1 MKKCFWIGAILR
13 VLLPNSTAIMKKLV
27 LLLLTLSLHSLNAQ
41 VYDTLVWA
49 DEFNGTGGVDTSK
62 WWHQTILPNAGQS
75 WWNGEIQH
83 YTDRDTNSYQKN
95 GSLYLTALK
104 ESYTDQN
111 VTKEYTSAR
120 LNSKFAF
127 TYGRVEVRAQLPTG
141 VGTWPAIWTL
151 GQNIY
156 EVGAYWDVQGYA
168 TTGWPA
174 CGEIDIMEHWG
185 YNQDYVSSAM
195 HTPSSFGNTTN
206 KGTQYVNGVS
216 TGFHIYALEW
226 SADKMVFSVDS
237 VVHYTYEPSTQT
249 ASTWPFDAPQY
260 LLLNIAIEG
269 SIDSSFTASPMIVDY
284 VRVYQSSSIGVE
296 ESPIQSAKFYPNPAQ
311 GTARIHHNLSEASL
325 SVFSSTGLK
334 VMEVKNY
341 PSGSEI
347 DLNNLS
353 AGVYSYILKSSAY
366 QSQAT
371 FIKL

>member
-1 MKKCFWIGAILR
+1 
-13 VLLPNSTAIMKKLV
+13 MKKLV
-27 LLLLTLSLHSLNAQ
+27 LLFLTLSIHSLNAQ

-49 DEFNGTGGVDTSK
+49 DEFNGTGSVDTSK
-62 WWHQTILPNAGQS
+62 WWHQTILPYAGQS

-83 YTDRDTNSYQKN
+83 YTDRDTNSYQQN
-95 GSLYLTALK
+95 GALYLTALK

-156 EVGAYWDVQGYA
+156 EVGAYWDDQGYA

-185 YNQDYVSSAM
+185 YNQNYVSSAM
-195 HTPSSFGNTTN
+195 HTPSSFGNTSN

-216 TGFHIYALEW
+216 TGFHVYALEW
-226 SADKMVFSVDS
+226 SSDKMVFSVDS
-237 VVHYTYEPSTQT
+237 IVHYTYEPSTQT

-260 LLLNIAIEG
+260 LLLNIAIQS
-269 SIDSSFTASPMIVDY
+269 SIDSNFVSSPMIVDY
-284 VRVYQSSSIGVE
+284 VRVYQSTAIGIEESSIQK
-296 ESPIQSAKFYPNPAQ
+296 PNFYPNPTQ
-311 GTARIHHNLSEASL
+311 GTAKINHDLGEATLRIFNNN
-325 SVFSSTGLK
+325 GLK
-334 VMEVKNY
+334 AIEIENY
-341 PSGSEI
+341 VSGTEI
-347 DLNNLS
+347 NLTQLS
-353 AGVYSYILKSSAY
+353 SGIYSYVLDGNT
-366 QSQAT
+366 QNTQAI
-371 FIKL
+371 FVKK

>member
-1 MKKCFWIGAILR
+1 MRTLI
-13 VLLPNSTAIMKKLV
+13 
-27 LLLLTLSLHSLNAQ
+27 LLLFTFSLHSLNAQ

-49 DEFNGTGGVDTSK
+49 DEFNGTGSIDTSK
-62 WWHQTILPNAGQS
+62 WWHQTTLPNAGQS

-83 YTDRDTNSYQKN
+83 YTDRDTNSYQQN
-95 GSLYLTALK
+95 GALYLTALK

-127 TYGRVEVRAQLPTG
+127 SYGRVEVRAQLPTG

-185 YNQDYVSSAM
+185 SNQNYVSSAM
-195 HTPSSFGNTTN
+195 HTPSSFGNTSN

-216 TGFHIYALEW
+216 TGFHVYALEW

-237 VVHYTYEPSTQT
+237 IVHYTYEPSTQT
-249 ASTWPFDAPQY
+249 ASSWPFDAPQY
-260 LLLNIAIEG
+260 LLLNIAIQS
-269 SIDSSFTASPMIVDY
+269 SIDANFVSSPMIVDY
-284 VRVYQSSSIGVE
+284 VRVYQSAAIGIE
-296 ESPIQSAKFYPNPAQ
+296 ESSRGKSKFYPNPTE
-311 GTARIHHNLSEASL
+311 GTAKIHHDLGEATLSI
-325 SVFSSTGLK
+325 FTNTGLK
-334 VMEVKNY
+334 VIEIEDYESGAVINISQLSSGIYNY
-341 PSGSEI
+341 VLKGSTY
-347 DLNNLS
+347 N
-353 AGVYSYILKSSAY
+353 
-366 QSQAT
+366 SQAT
-371 FIKL
+371 FVKR

>member
-1 MKKCFWIGAILR
+1 MKKTL
-13 VLLPNSTAIMKKLV
+13 

-62 WWHQTILPNAGQS
+62 WWHQTLLPNAGQS

-83 YTDRDTNSYQKN
+83 YTNRDTNSYQQN
-95 GSLYLTALK
+95 GALYLTALK
-104 ESYTDQN
+104 ESFTDQN
-111 VTKEYTSAR
+111 VTKDYTSAR

-141 VGTWPAIWTL
+141 VGTWPAIWLL
-151 GQNIY
+151 GQNIT
-156 EVGAYWDVQGYA
+156 EVGAYWYTQGYG

-185 YNQDYVSSAM
+185 HNQDYVSSAM
-195 HTPSSFGNTTN
+195 HTPSSFG
-206 KGTQYVNGVS
+206 GTINVGGQYVSGAS
-216 TGFHIYALEW
+216 TGFHTYALEW
-226 SADKMVFSVDS
+226 SEEKMVFSVDS
-237 VVHYTYEPSTQT
+237 VIHYTYEPSPQT

-260 LLLNIAIEG
+260 LLLNIAIQG
-269 SIDSSFTASPMIVDY
+269 SIDSSFTSSPMIVDY

-296 ESPIQSAKFYPNPAQ
+296 ESSIKTAKFYPNPAQ
-311 GTARIHHNLSEASL
+311 GTAQIHHNLSEASL
-325 SVFSSTGLK
+325 TVFSSTGQK
-334 VMEVKNY
+334 AMEVANY

-347 DLNNLS
+347 DLSGLS
-353 AGVYSYILKSSAY
+353 AGVYSYILKSSTY

-371 FIKL
+371 FVKL

>member
-1 MKKCFWIGAILR
+1 MKKSLI
-13 VLLPNSTAIMKKLV
+13 
-27 LLLLTLSLHSLNAQ
+27 LLLTLSFQSLSAQ

-62 WWHQTILPNAGQS
+62 WWHQTLLPNAGQS

-95 GSLYLTALK
+95 GALYLTALK
-104 ESYTDQN
+104 ETFTDQG
-111 VTKEYTSAR
+111 VTKDYTSAR

-127 TYGRVEVRAQLPTG
+127 TYGRVEVRAQLPSGT
-141 VGTWPAIWTL
+141 GTWPAIWTL

-156 EVGAYWDVQGYA
+156 EIGAYWDVQGYA

-185 YNQDYVSSAM
+185 YNQNYVSSAM
-195 HTPSSFGNTTN
+195 HTPSSFGNTSN

-216 TGFHIYALEW
+216 TGFHVYALEW

-237 VVHYTYEPSTQT
+237 IVHYTYEPSTQT

-269 SIDSSFTASPMIVDY
+269 SIDSSFTSSPMIVDY

-296 ESPIQSAKFYPNPAQ
+296 ESPLKSTKFYPNPAQ
-311 GTARIHHNLSEASL
+311 GAARIHHNLSEASL
-325 SVFSSTGLK
+325 SIFSSTGLK
-334 VMEVKNY
+334 ALEVENY

-347 DLNNLS
+347 DLSNLT
-353 AGVYSYILKSSAY
+353 AGVYSYILKSSIHKS
-366 QSQAT
+366 QST